1 MAGLETENNM
11 IVAGRADQSKLE
23 QPLMYS
29 IAQVA
34 NDIGTIQAALK
45 VRVEAR
51 AK

>member
-1 MAGLETENNM
+1 MAGLETENSM
-11 IVAGRADQSKLE
+11 IVAGREDQGKLE
-23 QPLMYS
+23 QPLVYS